1 MLKSLAHLCYRRR
14 WATLV
19 TWILILAGCFAISG
33 MFGGESSTEFS
44 LPGSETQQAVDVLE
58 AGGFGNRAGFQ
69 GQIVVQA
76 DGGVNDPA
84 VREPFEA
91 LLARI
96 AAEVPDVSVV
106 SPFSSEGARQISQD
120 GTIAYAEVN
129 LAERD
134 QEAYL
139 EVGDQVR
146 AMREATALP
155 AGAQLELGGDIFA
168 EFSEPSSEIIGI
180 AAAMVILLVAF
191 GSLLAMG
198 LPIVTALFGVGSG
211 IALIGLV
218 ANVIATP
225 EFTPAAAAMI
235 GIGVGID
242 YALFII
248 TRFRQG
254 LHDGMDAESAI
265 VRAVDTA
272 GRAVIFAGIT
282 VVISVSGLLA
292 MNLDTFRAVAA
303 ASALAVLMTML
314 AAVTLLPA
322 LLGFARERI
331 DRFGLPH
338 RHRAEGTARENVWQ
352 RWSHVIQRHPW
363 PPLLAGLGLLL
374 LLSVPVFDLRLG
386 FTDAGN
392 RAESDTTRV
401 AYDLLSE
408 GFGPGFNSPL
418 ILVAELPGGAQ
429 DLARF
434 DALTGQLNE
443 VEGVAYA
450 SPPQPNETGNT
461 AISIV
466 VPTTAPQDEATTE
479 LVERLREDVIPPA
492 TAGTDVNVLVGGA
505 QAGVVDFVDYTA
517 DRLPIFVGAVLLL
530 SFLLLMAVF
539 RSVLVPLKA
548 VLMNLL
554 SLGASFGVI
563 VAVFQWG
570 WARQLVGIG
579 KEGPIEAWAPLMIFA
594 IVFGLSMDYEVFL
607 LSRIK
612 EEYDRSGD
620 NASAVA
626 DGLAAT
632 ARVITAAAAIMVCVF
647 ASFVL
652 SHDRALQLLGFGMA
666 AAVFIDATIVRMVL
680 VPATMELLGERNWW
694 LPRRLQRILPNITV
708 EPAREPAPSGAGL
721 RPALDTNDD

>member
-1 MLKSLAHLCYRRR
+1 
-14 WATLV
+14 
-19 TWILILAGCFAISG
+19 
-33 MFGGESSTEFS
+33 
-44 LPGSETQQAVDVLE
+44 
-58 AGGFGNRAGFQ
+58 
-69 GQIVVQA
+69 
-76 DGGVNDPA
+76 
-84 VREPFEA
+84 
-91 LLARI
+91 
-96 AAEVPDVSVV
+96 
-106 SPFSSEGARQISQD
+106 
-120 GTIAYAEVN
+120 
-129 LAERD
+129 
-134 QEAYL
+134 
-139 EVGDQVR
+139 
-146 AMREATALP
+146 
-155 AGAQLELGGDIFA
+155 
-168 EFSEPSSEIIGI
+168 
-180 AAAMVILLVAF
+180 
-191 GSLLAMG
+191 
-198 LPIVTALFGVGSG
+198 LPIVTALFGVGTG

-218 ANVIATP
+218 ANLIATP
-225 EFTPAAAAMI
+225 DFTPAAAAMI

-248 TRFRQG
+248 TRFREG
-254 LHDGMDAESAI
+254 LHDGLDAEAAVVHS
-265 VRAVDTA
+265 VDTA

-338 RHRAEGTARENVWQ
+338 RHRSGGQVRESFWRQ
-352 RWSHVIQRHPW
+352 WSHVIQRHPW
-363 PPLLAGLGLLL
+363 PALIAALALLL
-374 LLSVPVFDLRLG
+374 TLTVPVFDLRLG

-392 RAESDTTRV
+392 RSESDTTRR

-418 ILVAELPGGAQ
+418 LLVAELPGGAPDQ
-429 DLARF
+429 
-434 DALTGQLNE
+434 ALFASLTEQLGG

-450 SPPQPNETGNT
+450 SPPQPNEDGTA

-466 VPTTAPQDEATTE
+466 VPSTAPQDEATTE
-479 LVERLREDVIPPA
+479 LVGRLRNDVIPPA
-492 TAGTDVNVLVGGA
+492 VAGTDVNVFVGGA
-505 QAGVVDFVDYTA
+505 QAGVVDFVDYTVA
-517 DRLPIFVGAVLLL
+517 RMPLFLGAVLLL
-530 SFLLLMAVF
+530 SFVLLLIVF
-539 RSVLVPLKA
+539 RIVLVPLKA
-548 VLMNLL
+548 VVMNLL

-607 LSRIK
+607 LSRIR
-612 EEYDRSGD
+612 EEYDRSRNNGT
-620 NASAVA
+620 AVA

-652 SHDRALQLLGFGMA
+652 SHDRALKLLGFGMA
-666 AAVFIDATIVRMVL
+666 TAVFIDATIVRMVL

-694 LPRRLQRILPNITV
+694 LPRWLHRILPNITV
-708 EPAREPAPSGAGL
+708 EPARERAHAGAPFRS
-721 RPALDTNDD
+721 ALDVNDD